1 MTTGMYDIYTG
12 GIFDM
17 WARMPTRPVRAGRWR
32 VRLRRK
38 RSGEVPEKGQNP
50 KQTEKITAGL
60 ILREGNRKTTAE
72 KHKGMAFA
80 GSYRKPT
87 FSTQPNVKLRTR
99 KLSNSEKFQ
108 LVGQSWICFNPT
120 TYKS

>member
-50 KQTEKITAGL
+50 KQTEKTAAGL
-60 ILREGNRKTTAE
+60 ILREGNRK
-72 KHKGMAFA
+72 
-80 GSYRKPT
+80 
-87 FSTQPNVKLRTR
+87 
-99 KLSNSEKFQ
+99 
-108 LVGQSWICFNPT
+108 
-120 TYKS
+120 